1 MIVEKMKLER
11 VDALYCAKAFH
22 DYFSDFGTI
31 EQYMR
36 DEKLKSVG

>member
-1 MIVEKMKLER
+1 MILER

-36 DEKLKSVG
+36 DET